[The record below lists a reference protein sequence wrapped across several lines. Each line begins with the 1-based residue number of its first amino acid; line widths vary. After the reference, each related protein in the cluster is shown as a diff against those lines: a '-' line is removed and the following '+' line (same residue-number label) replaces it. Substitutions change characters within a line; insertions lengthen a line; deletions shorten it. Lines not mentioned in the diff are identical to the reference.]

1 MLHIVMEIVYKNGYL
16 SKIQDLSKI
25 IIYLRYTVFVFECD
39 LLNSIF
45 KP

>member
-1 MLHIVMEIVYKNGYL
+1 MGDL

-25 IIYLRYTVFVFECD
+25 IIYLRYMVFVLECD